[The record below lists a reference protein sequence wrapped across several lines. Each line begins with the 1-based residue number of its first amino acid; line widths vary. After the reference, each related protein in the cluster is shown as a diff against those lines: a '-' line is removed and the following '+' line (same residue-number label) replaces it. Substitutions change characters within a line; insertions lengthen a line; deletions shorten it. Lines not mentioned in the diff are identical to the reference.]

1 MNNEEIEK
9 QLEECE
15 KKKQEYFSGWQREKA
30 DFINY
35 KNKESERMANLIE
48 IIKEDIFSKI
58 LPIIDNF
65 TLAEKAINK
74 KDKNTEGLLL
84 IKKQLEDILKNEGV
98 EEIPCDKFNPCIHEA
113 IEEIDGNEEKLE
125 EIQKGYKY
133 NNRIMRPAKVRVYK
147 NNNKQ

>member
-98 EEIPCDKFNPCIHEA
+98 EEIPCDKFNPCMHEA
-113 IEEIDGNEEKLE
+113 IEEIDGNEEKIE

-147 NNNKQ
+147 NNNK

>member
-147 NNNKQ
+147 NNNK

>member
-98 EEIPCDKFNPCIHEA
+98 EEIPCDKFNPCMHEA
-113 IEEIDGNEEKLE
+113 IEEIDGNEEKIE

-133 NNRIMRPAKVRVYK
+133 NNRIMRPAKVRVHK

>member
-1 MNNEEIEK
+1 MNNEEIKK

-65 TLAEKAINK
+65 TLAEKAIKK
-74 KDKNTEGLLL
+74 KDKDVEGLLL
-84 IKKQLEDILKNEGV
+84 IKKQLEDVLKNEGV

>member
-1 MNNEEIEK
+1 MNNEEIKK

-98 EEIPCDKFNPCIHEA
+98 EEIPCDKFNPCMHEA
-113 IEEIDGNEEKLE
+113 IEEIDGNEEKIE

-147 NNNKQ
+147 NNNK